1 MLLGHV
7 GEAGVEADNY
17 VSEMPRIG
25 LMIGHWKADR
35 TEPGAC
41 WWVWAAQDVNQK
53 CQCMGLEKQQ
63 TSEL

>member
-1 MLLGHV
+1 MTTLISPQLVLLGHV

-41 WWVWAAQDVNQK
+41 
-53 CQCMGLEKQQ
+53 
-63 TSEL
+63 